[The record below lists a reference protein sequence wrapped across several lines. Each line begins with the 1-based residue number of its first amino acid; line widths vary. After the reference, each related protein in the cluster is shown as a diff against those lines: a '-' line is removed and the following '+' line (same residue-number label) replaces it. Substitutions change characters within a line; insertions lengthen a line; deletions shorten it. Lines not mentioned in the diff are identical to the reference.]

1 MKIAHN
7 DRKWRER
14 ERERETENMQIM
26 SGNRFELM
34 PSQDLEQVSVAD
46 TEANPT
52 SPYGSWDQLPAG
64 GSGSDSN

>member
-1 MKIAHN
+1 MIENEEK
-7 DRKWRER
+7 ER
-14 ERERETENMQIM
+14 EREIENMQLM

-64 GSGSDSN
+64 GLRKLGPCWF